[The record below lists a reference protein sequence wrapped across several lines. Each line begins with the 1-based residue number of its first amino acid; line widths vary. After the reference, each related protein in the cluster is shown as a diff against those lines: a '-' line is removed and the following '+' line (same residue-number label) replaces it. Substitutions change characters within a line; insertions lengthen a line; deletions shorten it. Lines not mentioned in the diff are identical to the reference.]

1 MDREF
6 AGLPPTVVISAECD
20 PLSDDGREYC
30 ERIATADGRAHWINE
45 LGLVHGY
52 LRARHSVPRAAQSF
66 TRIISALHDLG
77 HGIWPGDL

>member
-20 PLSDDGREYC
+20 PLSDDGRDYC
-30 ERIATADGRAHWINE
+30 ERIAAADGKAYWINE
-45 LGLVHGY
+45 PGLVHGY

-66 TRIISALHDLG
+66 TRIISVLHDLG
-77 HGIWPGDL
+77 HGIWPGDR